1 MKTGWNK
8 GKKYRKYKRLTEEQ
22 KNMIFKMFEE
32 KTELRKIARI
42 LGVELRTVQYHL
54 EKKIIPKPNSLITLK
69 DIIPS
74 INNPFISTK
83 LFYTFFIFHIIS

>member
-1 MKTGWNK
+1 MNT

-42 LGVELRTVQYHL
+42 IGVELRTVQYHL
-54 EKKIIPKPNSLITLK
+54 EKKLKEYKELYNHFIKLLKEAKLIFSYL
-69 DIIPS
+69 
-74 INNPFISTK
+74 STAI
-83 LFYTFFIFHIIS
+83 LTDFF

>member
-8 GKKYRKYKRLTEEQ
+8 GKKYRKYKRLTAEQ

-42 LGVELRTVQYHL
+42 IGVELRTVQYHL
-54 EKKIIPKPNSLITLK
+54 EKKN
-69 DIIPS
+69 
-74 INNPFISTK
+74 
-83 LFYTFFIFHIIS
+83 

>member
-8 GKKYRKYKRLTEEQ
+8 GKKYRSYNRLTEEQ

-32 KTELRKIARI
+32 KMELRKIARI

-54 EKKIIPKPNSLITLK
+54 EKKIKRI
-69 DIIPS
+69 
-74 INNPFISTK
+74 
-83 LFYTFFIFHIIS
+83 

>member
-1 MKTGWNK
+1 MKVGLNK
-8 GKKYRKYKRLTEEQ
+8 GKKYRSYKRLTEEQ

-54 EKKIIPKPNSLITLK
+54 EKKIKGI
-69 DIIPS
+69 
-74 INNPFISTK
+74 
-83 LFYTFFIFHIIS
+83 

>member
-8 GKKYRKYKRLTEEQ
+8 GKKYRKYKRLTGEQ

-54 EKKIIPKPNSLITLK
+54 EKKIKGI
-69 DIIPS
+69 
-74 INNPFISTK
+74 
-83 LFYTFFIFHIIS
+83 

>member
-42 LGVELRTVQYHL
+42 LGVEYNTPRKKT
-54 EKKIIPKPNSLITLK
+54 EKNDKIIKK
-69 DIIPS
+69 G
-74 INNPFISTK
+74 
-83 LFYTFFIFHIIS
+83 

>member
-1 MKTGWNK
+1 MKVGLNK

-22 KNMIFKMFEE
+22 KGMIYKMYEE

-54 EKKIIPKPNSLITLK
+54 EKKIKGI
-69 DIIPS
+69 
-74 INNPFISTK
+74 
-83 LFYTFFIFHIIS
+83 

>member
-8 GKKYRKYKRLTEEQ
+8 GKKYRKYKRLAGEQ

-54 EKKIIPKPNSLITLK
+54 EKKIKGI
-69 DIIPS
+69 
-74 INNPFISTK
+74 
-83 LFYTFFIFHIIS
+83 

>member
-1 MKTGWNK
+1 MKVGLNK

-54 EKKIIPKPNSLITLK
+54 EKKIKERKFDLTK
-69 DIIPS
+69 S
-74 INNPFISTK
+74 I
-83 LFYTFFIFHIIS
+83 

>member
-22 KNMIFKMFEE
+22 KGMIYKMYEE

-54 EKKIIPKPNSLITLK
+54 QKKIKGI
-69 DIIPS
+69 
-74 INNPFISTK
+74 
-83 LFYTFFIFHIIS
+83 